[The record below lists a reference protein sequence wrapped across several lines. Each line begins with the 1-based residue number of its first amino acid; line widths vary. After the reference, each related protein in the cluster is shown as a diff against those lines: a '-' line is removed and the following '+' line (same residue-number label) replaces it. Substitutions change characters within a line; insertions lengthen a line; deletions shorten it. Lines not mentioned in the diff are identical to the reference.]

1 MKPSEI
7 RAMREAKLR
16 EAEEAAKKEA
26 EEAILRDDAAALVTE
41 DSSRPTDGLEPSSV
55 EQERVPYKRR
65 EGFFQAHVRLITFII
80 TATLVMT
87 VLGPL
92 GIDMLV
98 ASKNNKGV
106 TNRKDMEMSTVY
118 LVHDNAA
125 IIEWKNFDNFNYS
138 DLSYEHQNGRY
149 IVREYP
155 IANSRLVLKVGGPDS
170 RVHPEYIQLIDYRS
184 GEYVNVLVDDPRDF
198 VKQIED

>member
-1 MKPSEI
+1 MKPSEK
-7 RAMREAKLR
+7 RALREAKLR
-16 EAEEAAKKEA
+16 AEEQKLEAEAPTKE
-26 EEAILRDDAAALVTE
+26 EKPE
-41 DSSRPTDGLEPSSV
+41 DISDQGHGT
-55 EQERVPYKRR
+55 YKRK

-98 ASKNNKGV
+98 ASKNEKGV
-106 TNRKDMEMSTVY
+106 TNKKDMEISTVY

-125 IIEWKNFDNFNYS
+125 IIEWKNFDAFNYA

-198 VKQIED
+198 VTQIEE

>member
-16 EAEEAAKKEA
+16 EAEEEARKKA
-26 EEAILRDDAAALVTE
+26 EEVNSPKASAQVEDKPEAL
-41 DSSRPTDGLEPSSV
+41 GALEP
-55 EQERVPYKRR
+55 EQKPEEERKPYKRK

-80 TATLVMT
+80 TAALVMT

-98 ASKNNKGV
+98 ASKNNNSV
-106 TNRKDMEMSTVY
+106 TNLKDMDIDTVY
-118 LVHDNAA
+118 LIHDNAA
-125 IIEWKNFDNFNYS
+125 GIEWKNFKNFNYT
-138 DLSYEHQNGRY
+138 DYSYENSSGGY
-149 IVREYP
+149 TVREYP
-155 IANSRLVLKVGGPDS
+155 IANSRLVLKVGGPS
-170 RVHPEYIQLIDYRS
+170 LKSFPEYIQLIDYRS

-198 VKQIED
+198 VRSLEE

>member
-16 EAEEAAKKEA
+16 ESEEAAKREAEEAA
-26 EEAILRDDAAALVTE
+26 LREQKATLKSESSPESEMSYEPASTE
-41 DSSRPTDGLEPSSV
+41 P
-55 EQERVPYKRR
+55 QRVPYKRK

-98 ASKNNKGV
+98 SSKNNKGV

-184 GEYVNVLVDDPRDF
+184 GQYVNVLVDDPRDF
-198 VKQIED
+198 VSTIEE

>member
-1 MKPSEI
+1 MKPSEK
-7 RAMREAKLR
+7 RALREQRLR
-16 EAEEAAKKEA
+16 EAEEPAQLENSAP
-26 EEAILRDDAAALVTE
+26 DAMQSGAVE
-41 DSSRPTDGLEPSSV
+41 DLPQEPIV
-55 EQERVPYKRR
+55 QEYKPYKRK

-106 TNRKDMEMSTVY
+106 TNLKDMEMETVF
-118 LVHDNAA
+118 LIHDNASV
-125 IIEWKNFDNFNYS
+125 IGWKNFEKFNYT
-138 DLSYEHQNGRY
+138 DLSYESRTGKY
-149 IVREYP
+149 FVREYP
-155 IANSRLVLKVGGPDS
+155 IANSDLVLKVGGPS
-170 RVHPEYIQLIDYRS
+170 TKNHPEYIQLIDYRS

-198 VKQIED
+198 VRRQEE

>member
-1 MKPSEI
+1 MKPSEK
-7 RAMREAKLR
+7 RALREAKLR
-16 EAEEAAKKEA
+16 AEEQKLEAEAPTKE
-26 EEAILRDDAAALVTE
+26 EKPE
-41 DSSRPTDGLEPSSV
+41 DISDQGHGT
-55 EQERVPYKRR
+55 YKRK

-98 ASKNNKGV
+98 ASKNEKGV
-106 TNRKDMEMSTVY
+106 TNKKDMEISTVY

-125 IIEWKNFDNFNYS
+125 IIEWKNFDAFNYA

-184 GEYVNVLVDDPRDF
+184 GQYVNVLVDDPRDF
-198 VKQIED
+198 VSTIEE

>member
-1 MKPSEI
+1 MKPSEK
-7 RAMREAKLR
+7 RALREQRIR
-16 EAEEAAKKEA
+16 EAEEPAQLENSAPDVMQSGA
-26 EEAILRDDAAALVTE
+26 VE
-41 DSSRPTDGLEPSSV
+41 DLPQEPIA
-55 EQERVPYKRR
+55 QEYKPYKRK

-106 TNRKDMEMSTVY
+106 TNLKDMEMETVF
-118 LVHDNAA
+118 LIHDNASV
-125 IIEWKNFDNFNYS
+125 IGWKNFEKFNYT
-138 DLSYEHQNGRY
+138 DLSYESRTGKY
-149 IVREYP
+149 FVREYP
-155 IANSRLVLKVGGPDS
+155 IANSDLVLKVGGPS
-170 RVHPEYIQLIDYRS
+170 TKNHPEYIQLIDYRS

-198 VKQIED
+198 VRRQEE

>member
-1 MKPSEI
+1 MKPSEK
-7 RAMREAKLR
+7 RALREQRLR
-16 EAEEAAKKEA
+16 EAEEPAQLENSAPDVMQSGA
-26 EEAILRDDAAALVTE
+26 VE
-41 DSSRPTDGLEPSSV
+41 DLPQEPIV
-55 EQERVPYKRR
+55 QEYKPYKRK

-106 TNRKDMEMSTVY
+106 TNLKDMEMETVF
-118 LVHDNAA
+118 LIHDNASV
-125 IIEWKNFDNFNYS
+125 IGWKNFEKFNYT
-138 DLSYEHQNGRY
+138 DLSYESRTGKY
-149 IVREYP
+149 FVREYR
-155 IANSRLVLKVGGPDS
+155 IANSDLVLKVGGPS
-170 RVHPEYIQLIDYRS
+170 TKNHPEYIQLIDYRS

-198 VKQIED
+198 VRRQEE

>member
-16 EAEEAAKKEA
+16 EAEEEARKKA
-26 EEAILRDDAAALVTE
+26 EEVNSPKASAQVEDKPEAL
-41 DSSRPTDGLEPSSV
+41 GALEP
-55 EQERVPYKRR
+55 EQKPEEERKPYKRK

-80 TATLVMT
+80 TAALVMT

-98 ASKNNKGV
+98 ASKNNNSV
-106 TNRKDMEMSTVY
+106 TNLKDMDIDTVY
-118 LVHDNAA
+118 LIHDNAS
-125 IIEWKNFDNFNYS
+125 IIEWKNFKNFNYS
-138 DLSYEHQNGRY
+138 DYSYESNSGRY
-149 IVREYP
+149 TVREYP
-155 IANSRLVLKVGGPDS
+155 IANSRLVLKVGGPSLDS
-170 RVHPEYIQLIDYRS
+170 FPEFIQLIDYRS

-198 VKQIED
+198 VRSLEE

>member
-1 MKPSEI
+1 MKPSEK
-7 RAMREAKLR
+7 RALR
-16 EAEEAAKKEA
+16 EAQMRAAEEEAKVAPMSEEPEA
-26 EEAILRDDAAALVTE
+26 ENTE
-41 DSSRPTDGLEPSSV
+41 DKKPEYR
-55 EQERVPYKRR
+55 PYKRK

-80 TATLVMT
+80 TTLLVMT

-106 TNRKDMEMSTVY
+106 TNRKDMEISTVY

-125 IIEWKNFDNFNYS
+125 IIEWKNFDKFNYT

-149 IVREYP
+149 TVREYP

-170 RVHPEYIQLIDYRS
+170 RVHPEFIQLIDYTS
-184 GEYVNVLVDDPRDF
+184 GQYVNVLVDDPRDF
-198 VKQIED
+198 VSTIEE

>member
-1 MKPSEI
+1 MKPSEK
-7 RAMREAKLR
+7 RALREAKLR
-16 EAEEAAKKEA
+16 EAEEAAKKEV

-55 EQERVPYKRR
+55 EQERVPYRRR

-98 ASKNNKGV
+98 ASKNNPTV
-106 TNRKDMEMSTVY
+106 TDRKDMEMATVF
-118 LVHDNAA
+118 LIHDNAA
-125 IIEWKNFDNFNYS
+125 TIEWKNFKNFNYT
-138 DLSYEHQNGRY
+138 DYSYENRSGKFT
-149 IVREYP
+149 VREYP
-155 IANSRLVLKVGGPDS
+155 IANSRLVLKVGGS
-170 RVHPEYIQLIDYRS
+170 SLSAFPEYIQLIDYRS
-184 GEYVNVLVDDPRDF
+184 GEYVNVLVEDPRDF

>member
-16 EAEEAAKKEA
+16 EAEEAAKREA
-26 EEAILRDDAAALVTE
+26 EEEALRAQKAALQIESSPEPEGTE
-41 DSSRPTDGLEPSSV
+41 EPVSK
-55 EQERVPYKRR
+55 EPERVPYKRK
-65 EGFFQAHVRLITFII
+65 EGFFQAHIRLITFII

-98 ASKNNKGV
+98 ASKNNKTV
-106 TNRKDMEMSTVY
+106 TDLKDMEIETVFQI
-118 LVHDNAA
+118 HDNAA
-125 IIEWKNFDNFNYS
+125 IIAWKNLKSFNYT
-138 DLSYEHQNGRY
+138 DYSYENNSGRFT
-149 IVREYP
+149 VREYP
-155 IANSRLVLKVGGPDS
+155 IANSRLVLKVGGS
-170 RVHPEYIQLIDYRS
+170 SLKSYPEYIQLIDYRS

-198 VKQIED
+198 VKKIEE

>member
-1 MKPSEI
+1 MKPSEK
-7 RAMREAKLR
+7 RALREQRLR
-16 EAEEAAKKEA
+16 EAEEPAQLEHSAPDVMQSGA
-26 EEAILRDDAAALVTE
+26 VE
-41 DSSRPTDGLEPSSV
+41 DLPQEPIA
-55 EQERVPYKRR
+55 QEYKPYKRK

-106 TNRKDMEMSTVY
+106 TNLKDMEMETVF
-118 LVHDNAA
+118 LIHDNASV
-125 IIEWKNFDNFNYS
+125 IGWKNFEKFNYT
-138 DLSYEHQNGRY
+138 DLSYESRTGKY
-149 IVREYP
+149 FVREYR
-155 IANSRLVLKVGGPDS
+155 IANSDLVLKVGGPS
-170 RVHPEYIQLIDYRS
+170 TKNHPEYIQLIDYRS

-198 VKQIED
+198 VRRQEE

>member
-1 MKPSEI
+1 MKPSEK
-7 RAMREAKLR
+7 RALREAKLR
-16 EAEEAAKKEA
+16 AEEQKLQRTAPPTEETAK
-26 EEAILRDDAAALVTE
+26 EE
-41 DSSRPTDGLEPSSV
+41 SRPETEY
-55 EQERVPYKRR
+55 VPYKRK

-98 ASKNNKGV
+98 ASKNDKGV
-106 TNRKDMEMSTVY
+106 TDKKDMAMSTVY

-125 IIEWKNFDNFNYS
+125 IIEWKNFDAFNYA
-138 DLSYEHQNGRY
+138 DLSYEHRNGRY

-170 RVHPEYIQLIDYRS
+170 RVHPEYIQLIDYTS
-184 GEYVNVLVDDPRDF
+184 GQYVNVLVDDPRDF
-198 VKQIED
+198 VSTIEE

>member
-1 MKPSEI
+1 MKPSEK
-7 RAMREAKLR
+7 RALR
-16 EAEEAAKKEA
+16 EAQMRAAEEKAKAVPEA
-26 EEAILRDDAAALVTE
+26 EEKTE
-41 DSSRPTDGLEPSSV
+41 AESV
-55 EQERVPYKRR
+55 EETVPEHRPYKRK

-80 TATLVMT
+80 TAVLVMT

-106 TNRKDMEMSTVY
+106 TNRKDMAIETVY

-125 IIEWKNFDNFNYS
+125 IIEWKNFDKFNYS
-138 DLSYEHQNGRY
+138 DLSYESKTGRY

-170 RVHPEYIQLIDYRS
+170 KVHPEFIQLIDYRS
-184 GEYVNVLVDDPRDF
+184 GQYVNVLLDDPRDF
-198 VKQIED
+198 VSTIEE